1 MIKILV
7 ADDSALM
14 RKHLKELFENEGGFV
29 VRSVRNG
36 AEVLAEL
43 EAFDPDVITLDINMP
58 VMDGMTCLSHIMVQ
72 RPKPV
77 VMVSSLTE
85 AGAEATLQSLSLGA
99 VDFVR
104 KPDGTISLS
113 LDRICRELICKVR
126 AASQAR
132 VRRAPGLRDRLA
144 SERGRIVNRAS
155 GRANPG
161 FPVLARDR
169 LGLVLVGVSTGGPGT
184 LEEILPR
191 LPQDFPWA
199 VLVAQHMPGG
209 FTGVFARRLNEISA
223 VRVVEAAQQMAI
235 EPGTI
240 YIAKGD
246 ADLLVLRRGTGY
258 VAAPVPAS
266 SEHLWHPSVTRL
278 VTTALDVMPV
288 DRLIGVQLTGMG
300 DDGAQAMADL
310 HRRGGRTIA
319 QDAASSV
326 VFGMPNELIKRGGAS
341 VIMRS
346 DRIADQ
352 LVTWL
357 AAPDQASKREV
368 HDAARQAR

>member
-1 MIKILV
+1 MTIKLLV

-14 RKHLKELFENEGGFV
+14 RKHLKEIFEQDREIE
-29 VRSVRNG
+29 VRTVRNG

-43 EAFDPDVITLDINMP
+43 ETFDPDVITLDNNMP
-58 VMDGMTCLSHIMVQ
+58 VMDGLTCLSHIMVQ

-77 VMVSSLTE
+77 VMVSSLTA

-113 LDRICRELICKVR
+113 IERIGNELRAKVR
-126 AASQAR
+126 AAAGAR
-132 VRRAPGLRDRLA
+132 VRRSTGLRGRLE
-144 SERGRIVNRAS
+144 SERGWIVAHAAGRGVSSEGRIAP
-155 GRANPG
+155 GRPG
-161 FPVLARDR
+161 M
-169 LGLVLVGVSTGGPGT
+169 VLVGVSTGGPGT

-191 LPQDFPWA
+191 LPADFPWP

-209 FTGVFARRLNEISA
+209 FTGVFARRLNDLSA
-223 VRVVEAAQQMAI
+223 VRVVEVTNQMPI
-235 EPGTI
+235 EPGTV

-246 ADLLVLRRGTGY
+246 ADLLVLKRGTAY

-266 SEHLWHPSVTRL
+266 PEHLWHPSVTRL
-278 VTTALDVMPV
+278 VRSAADVAPS

-310 HRRGGRTIA
+310 QRSGGRTIA
-319 QDAASSV
+319 QDAASCV
-326 VFGMPNELIKRGGAS
+326 VFGMPGELVRRGGAS
-341 VIMRS
+341 VVLPS

-352 LVTWL
+352 LVAWL
-357 AAPDQASKREV
+357 LAPYVQTGEKA
-368 HDAARQAR
+368 DAACARR

>member
-1 MIKILV
+1 MKIKLLI

-14 RKHLKELFENEGGFV
+14 RRHLKDLFEQEGGFD
-29 VRSVRNG
+29 VRTARNG

-43 EAFDPDVITLDINMP
+43 DGFDPDVITLDINMP
-58 VMDGMTCLSHIMVQ
+58 VMDGLTCLSRIMVQ

-77 VMVSSLTE
+77 VMVSSLTA

-113 LDRICRELICKVR
+113 IDRIAYELRTKVR
-126 AASQAR
+126 AAVGAQ
-132 VRRAPGLRDRLA
+132 VRRATGLRGRLEN
-144 SERGRIVNRAS
+144 ERGRIVARTA
-155 GRANPG
+155 GHATGARPALAGGQPG
-161 FPVLARDR
+161 M
-169 LGLVLVGVSTGGPGT
+169 VLVGVSTGGPST

-191 LPQDFPWA
+191 LPSGFPWS

-209 FTGVFARRLNEISA
+209 FTGVFARRLNDMSA
-223 VRVVEAAQQMAI
+223 LRVVEAAQQMPI
-235 EPGTI
+235 EPGTV

-246 ADLLVLRRGTGY
+246 ADLLVLRRGTGF

-266 SEHLWHPSVTRL
+266 AEHLWHPSVTRL
-278 VTTALDVMPV
+278 VRSAMDVVPV

-300 DDGAQAMADL
+300 DDGAAAMADL
-310 HRRGGRTIA
+310 HHGGGRTIA

-326 VFGMPNELIKRGGAS
+326 VLGMPGELVRRGGAS
-341 VIMRS
+341 VVLRS
-346 DRIADQ
+346 GRIADE
-352 LVTWL
+352 LVAWL
-357 AAPDQASKREV
+357 SPSDTGSRETI
-368 HDAARQAR
+368 HAARAR